1 MSNKILFIFEGEIT
15 EDQVVA
21 NLEKTF
27 FSSRNTTVKCVYG
40 GEIYQIYKAIKAD
53 EDLDTFNLI
62 KERNTKNAAI
72 LANYN
77 RDDFAEIYMFFDYD
91 GHSDKADDNK
101 FEELLEFFNEE
112 TEKGKLY
119 VSYPMVEAL
128 KHICDYETFKDL
140 SVECKR
146 NIKYK
151 SIVHSSS
158 LNELQHFKKYDSAIW
173 KKVIETHL
181 KKANFITND
190 IFELPDELISQIAI
204 FSKQLEKYIMISETV
219 AVLSA
224 FPLFLHDYYGNE
236 GIKKRL
242 LPDSI

>member
-1 MSNKILFIFEGEIT
+1 MSNKILFIFEGAKT
-15 EDQVVA
+15 EDHIVS
-21 NLEKTF
+21 NLEKVF
-27 FSSRNTTVKCVYG
+27 FSSEKTTVKCVYG
-40 GEIYQIYKAIKAD
+40 GEIYQLYKAIKAD

-62 KERNTKNAAI
+62 KERNTKNATI

-77 RDDFAEIYMFFDYD
+77 RADFAEIYMFFDYD

-101 FEELLEFFNEE
+101 LQELLNFFNEE

-140 SVECKR
+140 EIACKQ

-151 SIVHSSS
+151 NMVHSES
-158 LNELQHFKKYDSAIW
+158 LHELHHVKKYDLAIW
-173 KKVIETHL
+173 KKLIETHV

-190 IFELPDELISQIAI
+190 VFELPDDLISQVII
-204 FSKQLEKYIMISETV
+204 FSKQLEKHINISQTV

-224 FPLFLHDYYGNE
+224 FPTFLHDHYGNE
-236 GIKKRL
+236 EIKKRL
-242 LPDSI
+242 AN